1 MRLFGEAGTAPT
13 AIKLIWPA
21 RAENRRG
28 LWLFVVD
35 NAAQGNESFLKNY
48 LP

>member
-1 MRLFGEAGTAPT
+1 MR
-13 AIKLIWPA
+13 
-21 RAENRRG
+21 ENRRG